1 MLLPRAWLVGEVKSV
16 KTQRESLM
24 ETLLGGFDPRKVA
37 IVNNYNSTE
46 LPKNV
51 EGEIV
56 IKSKTENR
64 IELESNSETEVYLYY
79 PRFITDLDGKHQLME
94 LMLLYFK
101 PITY

>member
-1 MLLPRAWLVGEVKSV
+1 MGLYENKMLLPRAWLVGEVKSV

-24 ETLLGGFDPRKVA
+24 ETLLGSFDPRKVA

-51 EGEIV
+51 KGEIV

-64 IELESNSETEVYLYY
+64 IELESNSETGGLLVLS
-79 PRFITDLDGKHQLME
+79 RGLLRTWME
-94 LMLLYFK
+94 S
-101 PITY
+101 IS